1 MTNYLSYFD
10 LSFVVFTLISVLIGF
25 SRGFV
30 KEIFSLIIMVLSFYL
45 SCVASPLLIKILE
58 PKYFA
63 NNKMAG
69 ALTIEFATFFISTVT
84 LKIITA
90 PLVVKISNLLKN
102 GYFPDR
108 SLGFLFGA
116 LKSIIYFS
124 FFYSMLIYGYNLKHK
139 ITAKSPFLSNDK
151 KQESTI
157 KIAKIK
163 DIDVDID
170 VKNQNIK
177 LPEWLIDSKFIGLLQ
192 ISSKA
197 IEPIAKIIFDKIKAE
212 LLVMVNSLGDVK
224 AKDIINIRDQNDL
237 NNKINSINNE
247 NSQSNNDLEQKIDKI
262 IENQDI

>member
-30 KEIFSLIIMVLSFYL
+30 KEIFSLIILILSFYI
-45 SCVASPLLIKILE
+45 SCLISPFLIKILE

-63 NNKMAG
+63 NSKMTGNIIINFVA
-69 ALTIEFATFFISTVT
+69 FFISTVV

-90 PLVVKISNLLKN
+90 PLIVNISSLLKN

-116 LKSIIYFS
+116 LKSILYFS
-124 FFYSMLIYGYNLKHK
+124 LFYSMLIYGYNLKYK
-139 ITAKSPFLSNDK
+139 IIAKSPSDK
-151 KQESTI
+151 QQQEKAI
-157 KIAKIK
+157 KAAKIK

-170 VKNQNIK
+170 IKNKNIK

-197 IEPIAKIIFDKIKAE
+197 IEPITKIIFDKIKAE
-212 LLVMVNSLGDVK
+212 LLVMVNNLGDVST
-224 AKDIINIRDQNDL
+224 KDIINIRDQKEL
-237 NNKINSINNE
+237 NNKINDINKDND
-247 NSQSNNDLEQKIDKI
+247 SLASDLEKKIDKI

>member
-10 LSFVVFTLISVLIGF
+10 LSFVIFTLISVLIGF

-30 KEIFSLIIMVLSFYL
+30 KEIFSLIIMVLSFYF
-45 SCVASPLLIKILE
+45 SCIASPFLIKILE

-69 ALTIEFATFFISTVT
+69 TLTIELATFFISNIV

-90 PLVVKISNLLKN
+90 PLVVKISNLLKS

-124 FFYSMLIYGYNLKHK
+124 LFYSMLIYGYNLKHK

-151 KQESTI
+151 KQEATI

-224 AKDIINIRDQNDL
+224 AKDIINIRDQNNL
-237 NNKINSINNE
+237 NNKINDINDE
-247 NSQSNNDLEQKIDKI
+247 NSQSNNYLEQKINKI

>member
-30 KEIFSLIIMVLSFYL
+30 KEIVSLIILALSFYL
-45 SCVASPLLIKILE
+45 SCIASPFLIKALE

-69 ALTIEFATFFISTVT
+69 TLIIELATFFISSIT
-84 LKIITA
+84 LKIITT

-124 FFYSMLIYGYNLKHK
+124 LFYSMLIYGYNLKHK
-139 ITAKSPFLSNDK
+139 ISAKSPLLSSSK
-151 KQESTI
+151 RQEAEI
-157 KIAKIK
+157 KIAKTK
-163 DIDVDID
+163 DIDVNIDI
-170 VKNQNIK
+170 KNQNIK

-197 IEPIAKIIFDKIKAE
+197 IEPITKIIFDKIKVE
-212 LLVMVNSLGDVK
+212 LLAMVNSLGDVT
-224 AKDIINIRDQNDL
+224 AKDIINIRDQNNL
-237 NNKINSINNE
+237 NNKISDINDE
-247 NSQSNNDLEQKIDKI
+247 NSQSNNYLEQKINKI